1 MKKSEIR
8 EMANAC
14 VNKYSNLY
22 GNLYGNLSGVE
33 KAFLFEGCVTGAMD
47 MLYKLGIEV
56 TEDTEE

>member
-14 VNKYSNLY
+14 VNKYSNL
-22 GNLYGNLSGVE
+22 SGVE
-33 KAFLFEGCVTGAMD
+33 KTFLFHGCVMGAME

-56 TEDTEE
+56 TVDTEE